1 MWKFLEKTNF
11 NPLEIDPIIVR
22 NSDKVTYE
30 TKWKGFK
37 KDCEDDVKQGFKV
50 NAMIYGS
57 SHGNSF

>member
-30 TKWKGFK
+30 TNWKCFK
-37 KDCEDDVKQGFKV
+37 KECDDDEKQDFKV
-50 NAMIYGS
+50 S
-57 SHGNSF
+57 K